1 MSAELPTSTELQAI
15 KNLKQIAREEF
26 ILPGTSVCGGCGGL
40 EALRLAAKVLGPK
53 TVFVNAAGC
62 FTLLAVFPYTPFKG
76 SWLYT
81 TMASAA
87 AGAQGV
93 RDALD
98 VLMARGKMPAEDDVE
113 VVVVAGDGSTYD
125 MAMAST
131 SGAIFRGLDFW
142 YFCYDNESYGN
153 TGMQMSSATPY
164 GVRTQTTPVSD
175 RTRVGTEHG
184 KKDLFAIWLAH
195 RPAYLAT
202 VSPRYPVDLTNKF
215 LKAKTRRGPK
225 LFIAQAPCPTGWLY
239 DPALT
244 AEYAHL
250 AVETGLFALKEAVDG
265 VVTHTYTPHRRRPV
279 EDYLQGQGRYA
290 HLFEPTRHTE
300 AIAQMQ
306 AQVDRYWLQVAET
319 EGPSHRDAQLPDRP
333 GRLEGRS
340 S

>member
-1 MSAELPTSTELQAI
+1 MTIPTSRELEAI
-15 KNLKQIAREEF
+15 KNLKQISREEF
-26 ILPGTSVCGGCGGL
+26 LLPGTAVCGGCGGL

-62 FTLLAVFPYTPFKG
+62 FTLLAVFPYTPLKG

-98 VLMARGKMPAEDDVE
+98 VLIERGKMRAEDNVE

-125 MAMAST
+125 MAMSSI
-131 SGAIFRGLDFW
+131 SGAIFRELDFW

-164 GVRTQTTPVSD
+164 GARTATTPISARTQA
-175 RTRVGTEHG
+175 GTEHG
-184 KKDLFAIWLAH
+184 KKDLFEIWRAH

-215 LKAKTRRGPK
+215 LKAKSRRGPK
-225 LFIAQAPCPTGWLY
+225 LFIAHAPCPTGWLY
-239 DPALT
+239 DPAYT
-244 AEYAHL
+244 AEYARL
-250 AVETGLFALKEAVDG
+250 AVDTGLFALKEAIDG
-265 VVTHTYTPHRRRPV
+265 TVTHTHVPRRRRPV
-279 EDYLQGQGRYA
+279 ADYLQGQGRYR
-290 HLFEPTRHTE
+290 HLFEPERNE
-300 AIAQMQ
+300 AAIQQIQ
-306 AQVDRYWLQVAET
+306 AQVDRYWERV
-319 EGPSHRDAQLPDRP
+319 
-333 GRLEGRS
+333 
-340 S
+340 

>member
-1 MSAELPTSTELQAI
+1 MSMPTSPELHAI
-15 KNLKQIAREEF
+15 KNLKQIAREEC
-26 ILPGTSVCGGCGGL
+26 ILPGTTVCGGCGGL

-62 FTLLAVFPYTPFKG
+62 FTLLAVFPYTPFRG

-98 VLMARGKMPAEDDVE
+98 VLLARGKLTPEEDVE

-125 MAMAST
+125 MALSAT

-164 GVRTQTTPVSD
+164 GTRTATTPVSA
-175 RTRVGTEHG
+175 RTTAGTEHG
-184 KKDLFAIWLAH
+184 KKDLFEIWRAH

-215 LKAKTRRGPK
+215 LKAKALRGPK
-225 LFIAQAPCPTGWLY
+225 LFIAHAPCPTGWLY
-239 DPALT
+239 DPERT
-244 AEYAHL
+244 AEYARL
-250 AVETGLFALKEAVDG
+250 AVETGMFALKEAVDG
-265 VVTHTYTPHRRRPV
+265 VVTHTHVPRRRRSV
-279 EDYLQGQGRYA
+279 EAYLHGQGRYH
-290 HLFEPTRHTE
+290 HLFEPMRNET
-300 AIAQMQ
+300 ALQQIQ
-306 AQVDRYWLQVAET
+306 AQVDRYWTAVDNPAV
-319 EGPSHRDAQLPDRP
+319 
-333 GRLEGRS
+333 
-340 S
+340 

>member
-1 MSAELPTSTELQAI
+1 MPAELPASTELQAI

-26 ILPGTSVCGGCGGL
+26 ILPGTSICGGCGGL

-62 FTLLAVFPYTPFKG
+62 FTLLAAFPYTPFKG

-87 AGAQGV
+87 AGAQGI

-98 VLMARGKMPAEDDVE
+98 ILIARGKMSAEDDVE
-113 VVVVAGDGSTYD
+113 VVV
-125 MAMAST
+125 
-131 SGAIFRGLDFW
+131 
-142 YFCYDNESYGN
+142 
-153 TGMQMSSATPY
+153 
-164 GVRTQTTPVSD
+164 
-175 RTRVGTEHG
+175 

-215 LKAKTRRGPK
+215 LKAKARRGPK

-250 AVETGLFALKEAVDG
+250 AVETGIFALKEAVDG
-265 VVTHTYTPHRRRPV
+265 VVTHTYVPHRRRPV
-279 EDYLQGQGRYA
+279 EDYLQGQGRYR
-290 HLFEPTRHTE
+290 HLFEPTRNSE
-300 AIAQMQ
+300 AIADIQ
-306 AQVDRYWLQVAET
+306 AQVDAYWSQVAET
-319 EGPSHRDAQLPDRP
+319 AGP
-333 GRLEGRS
+333 GRQG
-340 S
+340 